1 MCEFVSTFLHSQKYW
16 KIILTKLDMYLKRKT
31 LQRWQK
37 SLNLL
42 KVNEQISAED
52 KACARIESAN
62 HEIGKQT
69 KTLLTLQKESF

>member
-1 MCEFVSTFLHSQKYW
+1 
-16 KIILTKLDMYLKRKT
+16 MYLKRKT

-62 HEIGKQT
+62 HEIGKQS